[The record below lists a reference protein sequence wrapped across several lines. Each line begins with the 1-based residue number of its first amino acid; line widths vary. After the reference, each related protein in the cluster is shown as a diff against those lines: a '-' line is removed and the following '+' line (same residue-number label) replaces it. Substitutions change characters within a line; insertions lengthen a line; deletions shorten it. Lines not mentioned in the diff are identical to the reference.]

1 MWRPVL
7 LFDQIQSEFIF
18 IFQDLLQKNIIY
30 VYLATELFIDKDV
43 SKTDETLHEECHL
56 KRRK

>member
-1 MWRPVL
+1 VWRPVL

-18 IFQDLLQKNIIY
+18 IFQDLLQKIIIY
-30 VYLATELFIDKDV
+30 ATLAPELFIDKDV

>member
-7 LFDQIQSEFIF
+7 LFDQTQSEIF
-18 IFQDLLQKNIIY
+18 YFFQDLLQNIIIY
-30 VYLATELFIDKDV
+30 VTLATELFIDKDV
-43 SKTDETLHEECHL
+43 SKTNETLHEERHL